1 MSTPILL
8 ATSPAACPPMPSQ
21 TTNMPSWVSYP
32 KLSSLLVRTQP
43 TSLLPDTSMLK
54 LIRRRCFPNAVPDL
68 EASPWGKPHI
78 SGGFERFC
86 GFYWAYARIG
96 KGESAEDRYQLQ
108 AHPCGKPSL
117 RSIAASETK
126 RYNRAPSANRF
137 GGRATARTKAVNL

>member
-54 LIRRRCFPNAVPDL
+54 LIP
-68 EASPWGKPHI
+68 SPMCCSERGCYSRGKPLGKPHI

-96 KGESAEDRYQLQ
+96 KGENTSRRLPVDDFIPVE
-108 AHPCGKPSL
+108 
-117 RSIAASETK
+117 
-126 RYNRAPSANRF
+126 
-137 GGRATARTKAVNL
+137 NLP